1 MYIYSVPKQKYMKA
15 NVGSTD
21 KIIRIVAAIIIAAL
35 YYTGQISGTIGIVLL
50 VLAAVLVLTSL
61 INFCPIYRLF
71 NISTKSE
78 KK

>member
-1 MYIYSVPKQKYMKA
+1 MKA
-15 NVGSTD
+15 NLGSTD
-21 KIIRIVAAIIIAAL
+21 KIIRIIAAIIIAVL

-50 VLAAVLVLTSL
+50 VAAVVLVLTSL

-78 KK
+78 SK